1 MKIMKSKIKKI
12 INHYLKTKKEPK
24 NYDFY
29 PNHIAVLEKPPTPYS
44 RIIAIIISL
53 SVIIFMLWAY
63 IGKLDVLSPAMG
75 KLVVSGYSQQIQI
88 YEHSRLTAI
97 HVKNGQQVTEGEA
110 LLTLDILG
118 VDEEINNLKN
128 KIENLLLLKIRYQA
142 LSQSNLPNTISQFN
156 ALNSKNKGSLL
167 LSYKKEKDEFDASI
181 NHINAEIETNDKNKL
196 LIHQE
201 ISSLNELKKNIE
213 KRFNI
218 KKTLYD
224 KKIVSTME
232 FLENQKELLE
242 INRTIKRKSSELVI
256 LSSQE
261 EKYIKERD
269 KLEKQKYLE
278 WYDKFKQY
286 ESEIFI
292 YQQNLYH
299 AQKRQQLKIVR
310 SPVTGTVQELSVHTL
325 GAVLQPSQAVMV
337 IVPDTQHNVA
347 EVNILNKDIGFIY
360 PGQKALIKIDAFPYT
375 RYGTIEGTII
385 NIAKDSIKHEQ
396 LGLVY
401 PVLIELNKQAIGED
415 EEQYQL
421 ATGMSLVADV
431 IIEKRRVIDYLL
443 SPIEVYRH
451 EALREK

>member
-1 MKIMKSKIKKI
+1 MKSKIKQMI
-12 INHYLKTKKEPK
+12 AHYFKTKKEPK

-53 SVIIFMLWAY
+53 SVIIFLLWAY
-63 IGKLDVLSPAMG
+63 IGKLDVLSSAIG

-88 YEHSRLTAI
+88 YEHSRLSAI
-97 HVKNGQQVTEGEA
+97 HVKNGQQVTKGEA

-142 LSQSNLPNTISQFN
+142 LGQNTRPDTIDDFNL
-156 ALNSKNKGSLL
+156 LNKEKKEAVL
-167 LSYKKEKDEFDASI
+167 LSYQKEKDEFDASI
-181 NHINAEIETNDKNKL
+181 NHINSEIETNNKNKL
-196 LIHQE
+196 LTHQE
-201 ISSLNELKKNIE
+201 INSLNELKNNIE

-218 KKTLYD
+218 KKKLYD
-224 KKIVSTME
+224 KKIISTME
-232 FLENQKELLE
+232 FLENKKELLE
-242 INRTIKRKSSELVI
+242 INQIIKRKSSELII

-261 EKYIKERD
+261 QQYIKNRD
-269 KLEKQKYLE
+269 RLEKQKHLE

-286 ESEIFI
+286 ESEVFI

-299 AQKRQQLKIVR
+299 VQKRQQLKIVR
-310 SPVTGTVQELSVHTL
+310 SPVTGTVQQLAVHTL

-360 PGQKALIKIDAFPYT
+360 PGQKAVIKIDAFPYT
-375 RYGTIEGTII
+375 RYGTIEGTIV
-385 NIAKDSIKHEQ
+385 NIAKDSIQHEQ

-401 PVLIELNKQAIGED
+401 PVLIELDKQVMGED
-415 EEQYQL
+415 EAQYKL
-421 ATGMSLVADV
+421 ATGMSLVAD
-431 IIEKRRVIDYLL
+431 IKIEKRRVIDYLL
-443 SPIEVYRH
+443 SPIEVYQH

>member
-1 MKIMKSKIKKI
+1 MKSKIKKI

-88 YEHSRLTAI
+88 YEHSRLTTI

-128 KIENLLLLKIRYQA
+128 KIESLLLLKIRYQA
-142 LSQSNLPNTISQFN
+142 LSQHVLLDTFSQFN
-156 ALNSKNKGSLL
+156 SLNNKNKESLL

-201 ISSLNELKKNIE
+201 ISSLNELKKNVE

-232 FLENQKELLE
+232 FLENQKEQLE
-242 INRTIKRKSSELVI
+242 INRSIKRKSSELVI

-325 GAVLQPSQAVMV
+325 GAVLQPSQTVMV

-360 PGQKALIKIDAFPYT
+360 PGQKAVIKIDAFPYT

-401 PVLIELNKQAIGED
+401 PVLIELDKQAIGED
-415 EEQYQL
+415 EEQYHL
-421 ATGMSLVADV
+421 ATGMSLTADV

-443 SPIEVYRH
+443 SPIDVYRH

>member
-1 MKIMKSKIKKI
+1 MKSKIKQL
-12 INHYLKTKKEPK
+12 INHYFKAKKEPK

-53 SVIIFMLWAY
+53 SVIIFILWAY
-63 IGKLDVLSPAMG
+63 IGKLDVLSSAMG

-97 HVKNGQQVTEGEA
+97 HVKNGQQVSKGEA

-142 LSQSNLPNTISQFN
+142 LSQITLPDTFPQFN
-156 ALNSKNKGSLL
+156 SLNEKNKESIL

-181 NHINAEIETNDKNKL
+181 NNINAEIETNNKNKL
-196 LIHQE
+196 LTHQE
-201 ISSLNELKKNIE
+201 IESLNKLKKNIE
-213 KRFNI
+213 NRFNI

-224 KKIVSTME
+224 KKIISTME
-232 FLENQKELLE
+232 FLENQHELLE
-242 INRTIKRKSSELVI
+242 INRSLKRKSSELII

-261 EKYIKERD
+261 KKHIKERD
-269 KLEKQKYLE
+269 RLEKQKYLE

-286 ESEIFI
+286 ESEVFL

-337 IVPDTQHNVA
+337 IVPDNQHNIA

-360 PGQKALIKIDAFPYT
+360 PGQKAVIKIDAFPYT

-385 NIAKDSIKHEQ
+385 NIAKDSVQHEQ

-401 PVLIELNKQAIGED
+401 PVLIELDKQAIGED

>member
-1 MKIMKSKIKKI
+1 MIA
-12 INHYLKTKKEPK
+12 HYFKTKKEPK

-53 SVIIFMLWAY
+53 SVIIFLLWAY
-63 IGKLDVLSPAMG
+63 IGKLDVLSPAIG

-88 YEHSRLTAI
+88 YEHSRLSAI
-97 HVKNGQQVTEGEA
+97 HVKNGQQVTKGEA

-142 LSQSNLPNTISQFN
+142 LGQNTRPDTIDDFNLLDKEKKE
-156 ALNSKNKGSLL
+156 AVL
-167 LSYKKEKDEFDASI
+167 LSYQKEKDEFDASI
-181 NHINAEIETNDKNKL
+181 NHINSEIETNNKNKL
-196 LIHQE
+196 LTHQE
-201 ISSLNELKKNIE
+201 INSLNELKNNIE

-218 KKTLYD
+218 KKKLYD
-224 KKIVSTME
+224 KKIISTME
-232 FLENQKELLE
+232 FLENKKELLE
-242 INRTIKRKSSELVI
+242 INQIIKRKSSELVI

-261 EKYIKERD
+261 QQYIKNRD
-269 KLEKQKYLE
+269 RLEKQKHLE
-278 WYDKFKQY
+278 WHDKLKQY
-286 ESEIFI
+286 ESEVFI
-292 YQQNLYH
+292 YQQNLFH

-310 SPVTGTVQELSVHTL
+310 SPVTGTVQQLAVHTL

-360 PGQKALIKIDAFPYT
+360 PGQKAVIKIDAFPYT
-375 RYGTIEGTII
+375 RYGTIEGTIV
-385 NIAKDSIKHEQ
+385 NIAKDSIQHEQ

-401 PVLIELNKQAIGED
+401 PVLIELDKQVMGED
-415 EEQYQL
+415 EAQYKL
-421 ATGMSLVADV
+421 ATGMSLVAD
-431 IIEKRRVIDYLL
+431 IKIEKRRVIDYLL
-443 SPIEVYRH
+443 SPIEVYQH

>member
-1 MKIMKSKIKKI
+1 MMKSKIKQMI
-12 INHYLKTKKEPK
+12 AHYFKTKKEPK

-53 SVIIFMLWAY
+53 SVIIFLLWAY
-63 IGKLDVLSPAMG
+63 IGKLDVLSSAIG

-88 YEHSRLTAI
+88 YEHSRLSAI
-97 HVKNGQQVTEGEA
+97 HVKNGQQVTKGEA

-142 LSQSNLPNTISQFN
+142 LGQNTRPDTIDDFNL
-156 ALNSKNKGSLL
+156 LNKEKKEAVL
-167 LSYKKEKDEFDASI
+167 LSYQKEKDEFDASI
-181 NHINAEIETNDKNKL
+181 NHINSEIETNNKNKL
-196 LIHQE
+196 LTHQE
-201 ISSLNELKKNIE
+201 INSLNELKNNIE

-218 KKTLYD
+218 KKKLYD
-224 KKIVSTME
+224 KKIISTME
-232 FLENQKELLE
+232 FLENKKELLE
-242 INRTIKRKSSELVI
+242 INQIIKRKSSELVV

-261 EKYIKERD
+261 QQYIKNRD
-269 KLEKQKYLE
+269 RLEKQKHLE

-286 ESEIFI
+286 ESEVFI

-299 AQKRQQLKIVR
+299 VQKRQQLKIVR
-310 SPVTGTVQELSVHTL
+310 SPVTGTVQQLAVHTL

-360 PGQKALIKIDAFPYT
+360 PGQKAVIKIDAFPYT
-375 RYGTIEGTII
+375 RYGTIEGTIV
-385 NIAKDSIKHEQ
+385 NIAKDSIQHEQ

-401 PVLIELNKQAIGED
+401 PVLIELDKQVMGED
-415 EEQYQL
+415 EAQYKL
-421 ATGMSLVADV
+421 ATGMSLVAD
-431 IIEKRRVIDYLL
+431 IKIEKRRVIDYLL
-443 SPIEVYRH
+443 SPIEVYQH

>member
-1 MKIMKSKIKKI
+1 MMKSKIKQMI
-12 INHYLKTKKEPK
+12 AHYFKTKKEPK

-53 SVIIFMLWAY
+53 SVIIFLLWAY
-63 IGKLDVLSPAMG
+63 IGKLDVLSSAIG

-88 YEHSRLTAI
+88 YEHSRLSAI
-97 HVKNGQQVTEGEA
+97 HVKNGQQVTKGEA

-142 LSQSNLPNTISQFN
+142 LSQNTRPDTIDDFN
-156 ALNSKNKGSLL
+156 SLNKEKKEAVL

-181 NHINAEIETNDKNKL
+181 NHINSEIETNNKNKL
-196 LIHQE
+196 LTHQE
-201 ISSLNELKKNIE
+201 INSLNELKNNIE

-218 KKTLYD
+218 KKKLYN
-224 KKIVSTME
+224 KKIISTME
-232 FLENQKELLE
+232 FLENKKELLE
-242 INRTIKRKSSELVI
+242 INQIIKRKSSELVI

-261 EKYIKERD
+261 QQYIKNRD
-269 KLEKQKYLE
+269 RLEKQKHLE
-278 WYDKFKQY
+278 WHDKFKQY
-286 ESEIFI
+286 ESEVFI
-292 YQQNLYH
+292 YQQNLFH
-299 AQKRQQLKIVR
+299 AQKRQQLKVVR
-310 SPVTGTVQELSVHTL
+310 SPVTGTVQQLAVHTL

-337 IVPDTQHNVA
+337 IVPNTQHNVA

-360 PGQKALIKIDAFPYT
+360 PGQKAVIKIDAFPYT
-375 RYGTIEGTII
+375 RYGTIEGTIV
-385 NIAKDSIKHEQ
+385 NIAKDSIQHEQ

-401 PVLIELNKQAIGED
+401 PVLIELDKQVMGED
-415 EEQYQL
+415 EAQYKL
-421 ATGMSLVADV
+421 ATGMSLVAD
-431 IIEKRRVIDYLL
+431 IKIEKRRVIDYLL
-443 SPIEVYRH
+443 SPIEVYQH

>member
-1 MKIMKSKIKKI
+1 MMKSKIKQMI
-12 INHYLKTKKEPK
+12 AHYFKTKKEPK

-53 SVIIFMLWAY
+53 SVIIFLLWAY
-63 IGKLDVLSPAMG
+63 IGKLDVLSPAIG

-88 YEHSRLTAI
+88 YEHSRLSAI
-97 HVKNGQQVTEGEA
+97 HVKNGQQVTKGEA

-142 LSQSNLPNTISQFN
+142 LGQNTRPDTIDDFNLLDKEKKE
-156 ALNSKNKGSLL
+156 AVL
-167 LSYKKEKDEFDASI
+167 LSYQKEKDEFDASI
-181 NHINAEIETNDKNKL
+181 NHINSEIETNNKNKL
-196 LIHQE
+196 LTHQE
-201 ISSLNELKKNIE
+201 INSLNELKNNIE

-218 KKTLYD
+218 KKKLYD
-224 KKIVSTME
+224 KKIISTME
-232 FLENQKELLE
+232 FLENKKELLE
-242 INRTIKRKSSELVI
+242 INQIIKRKSSELVI

-261 EKYIKERD
+261 QQYIKNRD
-269 KLEKQKYLE
+269 RLEKQKHLE
-278 WYDKFKQY
+278 WHDKLKQY
-286 ESEIFI
+286 ESEVFI
-292 YQQNLYH
+292 YQQNLFH

-310 SPVTGTVQELSVHTL
+310 SPVTGTVQQLAVHTL

-360 PGQKALIKIDAFPYT
+360 PGQKAVIKIDAFPYT
-375 RYGTIEGTII
+375 RYGTIEGTIV
-385 NIAKDSIKHEQ
+385 NIAKDSIQHEQ

-401 PVLIELNKQAIGED
+401 PVLIELDKQVMGED
-415 EEQYQL
+415 EAQYKL
-421 ATGMSLVADV
+421 ATGMSLVAD
-431 IIEKRRVIDYLL
+431 IKIEKRRVIDYLL
-443 SPIEVYRH
+443 SPIEVYQH

>member
-1 MKIMKSKIKKI
+1 MMKSKIKQI
-12 INHYLKTKKEPK
+12 IAHYFKTKKEPK

-53 SVIIFMLWAY
+53 SVIIFLLWAY
-63 IGKLDVLSPAMG
+63 IGKLDVLSSAIG

-88 YEHSRLTAI
+88 YEHSRLSAI
-97 HVKNGQQVTEGEA
+97 HVKNGQQVTKGEA

-142 LSQSNLPNTISQFN
+142 LGQNTRPDTIDDFNL
-156 ALNSKNKGSLL
+156 LNKEKKEAVL
-167 LSYKKEKDEFDASI
+167 LSYQKEKDEFDASI
-181 NHINAEIETNDKNKL
+181 NHINSEIETNNKNKL
-196 LIHQE
+196 LTHQE
-201 ISSLNELKKNIE
+201 INSLNELKNNIE

-218 KKTLYD
+218 KKKLYD
-224 KKIVSTME
+224 KKIISTME
-232 FLENQKELLE
+232 FLENKKELLE
-242 INRTIKRKSSELVI
+242 INKIIKRKSSELVV

-261 EKYIKERD
+261 QQYIKNRD
-269 KLEKQKYLE
+269 RLEKQKHLE

-286 ESEIFI
+286 ESEVFI

-299 AQKRQQLKIVR
+299 VQKRQQLKIVR
-310 SPVTGTVQELSVHTL
+310 SPVTGTVQQLAVHTL

-360 PGQKALIKIDAFPYT
+360 PGQKAVIKIDAFPYT
-375 RYGTIEGTII
+375 RYGTIEGTIV
-385 NIAKDSIKHEQ
+385 NIAKDSIQHEQ

-401 PVLIELNKQAIGED
+401 PVLIELDKQVMGED
-415 EEQYQL
+415 EAQYKL
-421 ATGMSLVADV
+421 ATGMSLVAD
-431 IIEKRRVIDYLL
+431 IKIEKRRVIDYLL
-443 SPIEVYRH
+443 SPIEVYQH

>member
-1 MKIMKSKIKKI
+1 MKSKIKKI

-53 SVIIFMLWAY
+53 SVIIFILWAY

-88 YEHSRLTAI
+88 YEHSRLTTI

-128 KIENLLLLKIRYQA
+128 KIESLLLLKIRYQA
-142 LSQSNLPNTISQFN
+142 LSQHVLLDTFSQFN
-156 ALNSKNKGSLL
+156 SLNNKNKESLL

-201 ISSLNELKKNIE
+201 ISSLNELKKNVE

-232 FLENQKELLE
+232 FLENQKEQLE
-242 INRTIKRKSSELVI
+242 INRSIKRKSSELVI

-360 PGQKALIKIDAFPYT
+360 PGQKAVIKIDAFPYT

-401 PVLIELNKQAIGED
+401 PVLIELDKQAIGED
-415 EEQYQL
+415 EEQYHL
-421 ATGMSLVADV
+421 ATGMSLTADV

-443 SPIEVYRH
+443 SPIDVYRH

>member
-1 MKIMKSKIKKI
+1 MKSKIKRI
-12 INHYLKTKKEPK
+12 INHYFKTKKAPK

-44 RIIAIIISL
+44 HIIAIIISL

-63 IGKLDVLSPAMG
+63 IGKLDVLSSAIG

-97 HVKNGQQVTEGEA
+97 HVKNGQQVTKGEA

-142 LSQSNLPNTISQFN
+142 LSQSYLPNTISQFN
-156 ALNSKNKGSLL
+156 LLNSKNKKSLL
-167 LSYKKEKDEFDASI
+167 LSYEKEKDEFDASI
-181 NHINAEIETNDKNKL
+181 NHINAEIETNDKNKI

-201 ISSLNELKKNIE
+201 ISSLNELKENIE

-218 KKTLYD
+218 KKILYD

-242 INRTIKRKSSELVI
+242 INRTIKRKLSELII

-261 EKYIKERD
+261 EKYIKERN

-415 EEQYQL
+415 DEPYQL

>member
-1 MKIMKSKIKKI
+1 MIA
-12 INHYLKTKKEPK
+12 HYFKTKKEPK

-53 SVIIFMLWAY
+53 SVIIFLLWAY
-63 IGKLDVLSPAMG
+63 IGKLDVLSSAIG

-88 YEHSRLTAI
+88 YEHSRLSAI
-97 HVKNGQQVTEGEA
+97 HVKNGQQVTKGEA

-142 LSQSNLPNTISQFN
+142 LGQNTRPDAIDDFNL
-156 ALNSKNKGSLL
+156 LNKEKKEAVL
-167 LSYKKEKDEFDASI
+167 LSYQKEKDEFDASI
-181 NHINAEIETNDKNKL
+181 NHINSEIETNNKNKL
-196 LIHQE
+196 LTHQE
-201 ISSLNELKKNIE
+201 INSLNELKNNIE

-218 KKTLYD
+218 KKKLYD
-224 KKIVSTME
+224 KKIISTME
-232 FLENQKELLE
+232 FLENKKELLE
-242 INRTIKRKSSELVI
+242 INQIIKRKSSELVV

-261 EKYIKERD
+261 QQYIKNRD
-269 KLEKQKYLE
+269 RLEKQKHLE

-286 ESEIFI
+286 ESEVFI
-292 YQQNLYH
+292 YQQNLFH

-310 SPVTGTVQELSVHTL
+310 SPVTGTVQQLAVHTL

-360 PGQKALIKIDAFPYT
+360 PGQKAVIKIDAFPYT
-375 RYGTIEGTII
+375 RYGTIEGTIV
-385 NIAKDSIKHEQ
+385 NIAKDSIQHEQ

-401 PVLIELNKQAIGED
+401 PVLIELDKQVMGED
-415 EEQYQL
+415 EAQYKL
-421 ATGMSLVADV
+421 ATGMSLVAD
-431 IIEKRRVIDYLL
+431 IKIEKRRVIDYLL
-443 SPIEVYRH
+443 SPIEVYQH

>member
-1 MKIMKSKIKKI
+1 MIA
-12 INHYLKTKKEPK
+12 HYFKTKKEPK

-53 SVIIFMLWAY
+53 SVIIFLLWAY
-63 IGKLDVLSPAMG
+63 IGKLDVLSSAIG

-88 YEHSRLTAI
+88 YEHSRLSAI
-97 HVKNGQQVTEGEA
+97 HVKNGQQVTKGEA

-142 LSQSNLPNTISQFN
+142 LGQNTRPDTIDDFNL
-156 ALNSKNKGSLL
+156 LNKEKKEAVL
-167 LSYKKEKDEFDASI
+167 LSYQKEKDEFDASI
-181 NHINAEIETNDKNKL
+181 NHINSEIETNNKNKL
-196 LIHQE
+196 LTHQE
-201 ISSLNELKKNIE
+201 INSLNELKNNIE

-218 KKTLYD
+218 KKKLYD
-224 KKIVSTME
+224 KKIISTME
-232 FLENQKELLE
+232 FLENKKELLE
-242 INRTIKRKSSELVI
+242 INQIIKRKSSELII

-261 EKYIKERD
+261 QQYIKNRD
-269 KLEKQKYLE
+269 RLEKQKHLE

-286 ESEIFI
+286 ESEVFI
-292 YQQNLYH
+292 YQQNLFH

-310 SPVTGTVQELSVHTL
+310 SPVTGTVQQLAVHTL

-360 PGQKALIKIDAFPYT
+360 PGQKAVIKIDAFPYT
-375 RYGTIEGTII
+375 RYGTIEGTIV
-385 NIAKDSIKHEQ
+385 NIAKDSIQHEQ

-401 PVLIELNKQAIGED
+401 PVLIELDKQVMGED
-415 EEQYQL
+415 EAQYKL
-421 ATGMSLVADV
+421 ATGMSLVAD
-431 IIEKRRVIDYLL
+431 IKIEKRRVIDYLL
-443 SPIEVYRH
+443 SPIEVYQH

>member
-1 MKIMKSKIKKI
+1 MIA
-12 INHYLKTKKEPK
+12 HYFKTKKEPK

-29 PNHIAVLEKPPTPYS
+29 PNHIAVLDKPPTPYS

-53 SVIIFMLWAY
+53 SVIIFLLWAY
-63 IGKLDVLSPAMG
+63 IGKLDVLSSAIG

-97 HVKNGQQVTEGEA
+97 HVKNGQQVTKGEA

-128 KIENLLLLKIRYQA
+128 RIENLLLLKIRYQA
-142 LSQSNLPNTISQFN
+142 LGQNTRPDTIDDFNL
-156 ALNSKNKGSLL
+156 LNKEKKEAVL

-181 NHINAEIETNDKNKL
+181 NHINSEIETNNKNKL
-196 LIHQE
+196 LTHQE
-201 ISSLNELKKNIE
+201 INSLNELKNNIE

-218 KKTLYD
+218 KKKLYD
-224 KKIVSTME
+224 KKIISTME
-232 FLENQKELLE
+232 FLENKKELLE
-242 INRTIKRKSSELVI
+242 INQIIKRKSSELVI

-261 EKYIKERD
+261 QQYIKNRD
-269 KLEKQKYLE
+269 RLEKQKHLE

-286 ESEIFI
+286 ESEVFI
-292 YQQNLYH
+292 YQQNLFH

-310 SPVTGTVQELSVHTL
+310 SPVTGTVQQLAVHTL

-360 PGQKALIKIDAFPYT
+360 PGQKAVIKIDAFPYT
-375 RYGTIEGTII
+375 RYGTIEGTIV
-385 NIAKDSIKHEQ
+385 NIAKDSIQHEQ

-401 PVLIELNKQAIGED
+401 PVLIELDKQVMGED
-415 EEQYQL
+415 EAQYKL
-421 ATGMSLVADV
+421 ATGMSLVAD
-431 IIEKRRVIDYLL
+431 IKIEKRRVIDYLL
-443 SPIEVYRH
+443 SPIEVYQH

>member
-1 MKIMKSKIKKI
+1 MIA
-12 INHYLKTKKEPK
+12 HYFKTKKEPK

-53 SVIIFMLWAY
+53 SVIIFLLWAY
-63 IGKLDVLSPAMG
+63 IGKLDVLSSAIG

-88 YEHSRLTAI
+88 YEHSRLSAI
-97 HVKNGQQVTEGEA
+97 HVKNGQQVTKGEA

-142 LSQSNLPNTISQFN
+142 LGQNTRPDTIDDFNL
-156 ALNSKNKGSLL
+156 LNKEKKEAVL
-167 LSYKKEKDEFDASI
+167 LSYQKEKDEFDASI
-181 NHINAEIETNDKNKL
+181 NHINSEIETNNKNKL
-196 LIHQE
+196 LTHQE
-201 ISSLNELKKNIE
+201 INSLNELKNNIE

-218 KKTLYD
+218 KKKLYD
-224 KKIVSTME
+224 KKIISTME
-232 FLENQKELLE
+232 FLENKKELLE
-242 INRTIKRKSSELVI
+242 INQIIKRKSSELVV

-261 EKYIKERD
+261 QQYIKNRD
-269 KLEKQKYLE
+269 RLEKQKHLE

-286 ESEIFI
+286 ESEVFI

-299 AQKRQQLKIVR
+299 VQKRQQLKIVR
-310 SPVTGTVQELSVHTL
+310 SPVTGTVQQLAVHTL

-360 PGQKALIKIDAFPYT
+360 PGQKAVIKIDAFPYT
-375 RYGTIEGTII
+375 RYGTIEGTIV
-385 NIAKDSIKHEQ
+385 NIAKDSIQHEQ

-401 PVLIELNKQAIGED
+401 PVLIELDKQVMGED
-415 EEQYQL
+415 EAQYKL
-421 ATGMSLVADV
+421 ATGMSLVAD
-431 IIEKRRVIDYLL
+431 IKIEKRRVIDYLL
-443 SPIEVYRH
+443 SPIEVYQH

>member
-1 MKIMKSKIKKI
+1 MKSKIKKI

-88 YEHSRLTAI
+88 YEHSRLTTI

-128 KIENLLLLKIRYQA
+128 KIESLLLLKIRYQA
-142 LSQSNLPNTISQFN
+142 LSQHVLLDTFSQFN
-156 ALNSKNKGSLL
+156 SLNNKNKESLL

-201 ISSLNELKKNIE
+201 ISSLNELKKNVE

-232 FLENQKELLE
+232 FLENQKEQLE
-242 INRTIKRKSSELVI
+242 INRSIKRKSSELVI

-360 PGQKALIKIDAFPYT
+360 PGQKAVIKIDAFPYT

-401 PVLIELNKQAIGED
+401 PVLIELDKQAIGED
-415 EEQYQL
+415 EEQYHL
-421 ATGMSLVADV
+421 ATGMSLTADV

-443 SPIEVYRH
+443 SPIDVYRH

>member
-1 MKIMKSKIKKI
+1 MKSKIKQMI
-12 INHYLKTKKEPK
+12 AHYFKTKKEPK

-53 SVIIFMLWAY
+53 SVIIFLLWAY
-63 IGKLDVLSPAMG
+63 IGKLDVLSSAIG

-88 YEHSRLTAI
+88 YEHSRLSAI
-97 HVKNGQQVTEGEA
+97 HVKNGQQVTKGEA

-142 LSQSNLPNTISQFN
+142 LGQNTRPDTIDDFNL
-156 ALNSKNKGSLL
+156 LNKEKKEAVL
-167 LSYKKEKDEFDASI
+167 LSYQKEKDEFDASI
-181 NHINAEIETNDKNKL
+181 NHINSEIETNNKNKL
-196 LIHQE
+196 LTHQE
-201 ISSLNELKKNIE
+201 INSLNELKNNIE

-218 KKTLYD
+218 KKKLYD
-224 KKIVSTME
+224 KKIISTME
-232 FLENQKELLE
+232 FLENKKELLE
-242 INRTIKRKSSELVI
+242 INQIIKRKSSELVV

-261 EKYIKERD
+261 QQYIKNRD
-269 KLEKQKYLE
+269 RLEKQKHLE

-286 ESEIFI
+286 ESEVFI

-299 AQKRQQLKIVR
+299 VQKRQQLKIVR
-310 SPVTGTVQELSVHTL
+310 SPVTGTVQQLAVHTL

-360 PGQKALIKIDAFPYT
+360 PGQKAVIKIDAFPYT
-375 RYGTIEGTII
+375 RYGTIEGTIV
-385 NIAKDSIKHEQ
+385 NIAKDSIQHEQ

-401 PVLIELNKQAIGED
+401 PVLIELDKQVMGED
-415 EEQYQL
+415 EAQYKL
-421 ATGMSLVADV
+421 ATGMSLVAD
-431 IIEKRRVIDYLL
+431 IKIEKRRVIDYLL
-443 SPIEVYRH
+443 SPIEVYQH

>member
-1 MKIMKSKIKKI
+1 MKSKIKQI
-12 INHYLKTKKEPK
+12 IAHYFKTKKEPK

-53 SVIIFMLWAY
+53 SVIIFLLWAY
-63 IGKLDVLSPAMG
+63 IGKLDVLSSAIG

-88 YEHSRLTAI
+88 YEHSRLSAI
-97 HVKNGQQVTEGEA
+97 HVKNGQQVTKGEA

-142 LSQSNLPNTISQFN
+142 LGQNTRPDTIDDFNL
-156 ALNSKNKGSLL
+156 LNKEKKEAVL
-167 LSYKKEKDEFDASI
+167 LSYQKEKDEFDASI
-181 NHINAEIETNDKNKL
+181 NHINSEIETNNKNKL
-196 LIHQE
+196 LTHQE
-201 ISSLNELKKNIE
+201 INSLNELKNNIE

-218 KKTLYD
+218 KKKLYD
-224 KKIVSTME
+224 KKIISTME
-232 FLENQKELLE
+232 FLENKKELLE
-242 INRTIKRKSSELVI
+242 INQIIKRKSSELVV

-261 EKYIKERD
+261 QQYIKNRD
-269 KLEKQKYLE
+269 RLEKQKHLE

-286 ESEIFI
+286 ESEVFI

-299 AQKRQQLKIVR
+299 VQKRQQLKIVR
-310 SPVTGTVQELSVHTL
+310 SPVTGTVQQLAVHTL

-360 PGQKALIKIDAFPYT
+360 PGQKAVIKIDAFPYT
-375 RYGTIEGTII
+375 RYGTIEGTIV
-385 NIAKDSIKHEQ
+385 NIAKDSIQHEQ

-401 PVLIELNKQAIGED
+401 PVLIELDKQVMGED
-415 EEQYQL
+415 EAQYKL
-421 ATGMSLVADV
+421 ATGMSLVAD
-431 IIEKRRVIDYLL
+431 IKIEKRRVIDYLL
-443 SPIEVYRH
+443 SPIEVYQH

>member
-1 MKIMKSKIKKI
+1 MMKSKIKQMI
-12 INHYLKTKKEPK
+12 AHYFKTKKEPK

-53 SVIIFMLWAY
+53 SVIIFLLWAY
-63 IGKLDVLSPAMG
+63 IGKLDVLSSAIG

-88 YEHSRLTAI
+88 YEHSRLSAI
-97 HVKNGQQVTEGEA
+97 HVKNGQQVTKGEA

-142 LSQSNLPNTISQFN
+142 LGQNTRPDTIDDFNL
-156 ALNSKNKGSLL
+156 LNKEKKEAVL
-167 LSYKKEKDEFDASI
+167 LSYQKEKDEFDASI
-181 NHINAEIETNDKNKL
+181 NHINSEIETNNKNKL
-196 LIHQE
+196 LTHQE
-201 ISSLNELKKNIE
+201 INSLNELKNNIE

-218 KKTLYD
+218 KKKLYD
-224 KKIVSTME
+224 KKIISTME
-232 FLENQKELLE
+232 FLENKKELLE
-242 INRTIKRKSSELVI
+242 INQIIKRKSSELII

-261 EKYIKERD
+261 QQYIKNRD
-269 KLEKQKYLE
+269 RLEKQKHLE

-286 ESEIFI
+286 ESEVFI
-292 YQQNLYH
+292 YQQNLFH

-310 SPVTGTVQELSVHTL
+310 SPVTGTVQQLAVHTL

-360 PGQKALIKIDAFPYT
+360 PGQKAVIKIDAFPYT
-375 RYGTIEGTII
+375 RYGTIEGTIV
-385 NIAKDSIKHEQ
+385 NIAKDSIQHEQ

-401 PVLIELNKQAIGED
+401 PVLIELDKQVMGED
-415 EEQYQL
+415 EAQYKL
-421 ATGMSLVADV
+421 ATGMSLVAD
-431 IIEKRRVIDYLL
+431 IKIEKRRVIDYLL
-443 SPIEVYRH
+443 SPIEVYQH

>member
-1 MKIMKSKIKKI
+1 MKSKIKQL
-12 INHYLKTKKEPK
+12 INHYFKAKKEPK

-53 SVIIFMLWAY
+53 SVIIFILWAY
-63 IGKLDVLSPAMG
+63 IGKLDVLSSAMG

-97 HVKNGQQVTEGEA
+97 HVKNGQQVSKGEA

-142 LSQSNLPNTISQFN
+142 LSQITLPDTFPQFN
-156 ALNSKNKGSLL
+156 SLNEKNKESIL

-181 NHINAEIETNDKNKL
+181 NNINAEIETNNKNKL
-196 LIHQE
+196 LTHQE
-201 ISSLNELKKNIE
+201 IKSLNKLKKNIE
-213 KRFNI
+213 NRFNI

-224 KKIVSTME
+224 KKIISTME
-232 FLENQKELLE
+232 FLENQHELLE
-242 INRTIKRKSSELVI
+242 INRSLKRKSSELII

-261 EKYIKERD
+261 KKYIKERD
-269 KLEKQKYLE
+269 RLEKQKYLE

-286 ESEIFI
+286 ESEVFL

-337 IVPDTQHNVA
+337 IVPDNQHNVA

-360 PGQKALIKIDAFPYT
+360 PGQKAVIKIDAFPYT

-385 NIAKDSIKHEQ
+385 NIAKDSVQHEQ

-401 PVLIELNKQAIGED
+401 PVLIELDKQAIGED

>member
-1 MKIMKSKIKKI
+1 MKSKIKQI
-12 INHYLKTKKEPK
+12 IAHYFKTKKEPK

-53 SVIIFMLWAY
+53 SVIIFLLWAY
-63 IGKLDVLSPAMG
+63 IGKLDVLSSAIG

-88 YEHSRLTAI
+88 YEHSRLSAI
-97 HVKNGQQVTEGEA
+97 HVKNGQQVTKGEA

-142 LSQSNLPNTISQFN
+142 LGQNTRPDTIDDFNL
-156 ALNSKNKGSLL
+156 LNKEKKEAIL
-167 LSYKKEKDEFDASI
+167 LSYQKEKDEFDASI
-181 NHINAEIETNDKNKL
+181 NHINSEIETNNKNKL
-196 LIHQE
+196 LTHQE
-201 ISSLNELKKNIE
+201 INSLNELKNNIE

-218 KKTLYD
+218 KKKLYD
-224 KKIVSTME
+224 KKIISTME
-232 FLENQKELLE
+232 FLENKKELLE
-242 INRTIKRKSSELVI
+242 INQIIKRKSSELVV

-261 EKYIKERD
+261 QQYIKNRD
-269 KLEKQKYLE
+269 RLEKQKHLE

-286 ESEIFI
+286 ESEVFI

-299 AQKRQQLKIVR
+299 VQKRQQLKIVR
-310 SPVTGTVQELSVHTL
+310 SPVTGTVQQLAVHTL

-360 PGQKALIKIDAFPYT
+360 PGQKAVIKIDAFPYT
-375 RYGTIEGTII
+375 RYGTIEGTIV
-385 NIAKDSIKHEQ
+385 NIAKDSIQHEQ

-401 PVLIELNKQAIGED
+401 PVLIELDKQVMGED
-415 EEQYQL
+415 EAQYKL
-421 ATGMSLVADV
+421 ATGMSLVAD
-431 IIEKRRVIDYLL
+431 IKIEKRRVIDYLL
-443 SPIEVYRH
+443 SPIEVYQH

>member
-1 MKIMKSKIKKI
+1 MIA
-12 INHYLKTKKEPK
+12 HYFKTKKEPK

-29 PNHIAVLEKPPTPYS
+29 PNHIAVLDKPPTPYS

-53 SVIIFMLWAY
+53 SVIIFLLWAY
-63 IGKLDVLSPAMG
+63 IGKLDVLSSAIG

-97 HVKNGQQVTEGEA
+97 HVKNGQQVTKGEA

-128 KIENLLLLKIRYQA
+128 RIENLLLLKIRYQA
-142 LSQSNLPNTISQFN
+142 LGQNTRPDTIDDFNL
-156 ALNSKNKGSLL
+156 LNKEKKEAVL

-181 NHINAEIETNDKNKL
+181 NHINSEIETNNKNKL
-196 LIHQE
+196 LTHQE
-201 ISSLNELKKNIE
+201 INSLNELKNNIE

-218 KKTLYD
+218 KKKLYD
-224 KKIVSTME
+224 KKIISTME
-232 FLENQKELLE
+232 FLENKKELLE
-242 INRTIKRKSSELVI
+242 TNQIIKRKSSELVI

-261 EKYIKERD
+261 QQYIKNRD
-269 KLEKQKYLE
+269 RLEKQKHLE

-286 ESEIFI
+286 ESEVFI
-292 YQQNLYH
+292 YQQNLFH

-310 SPVTGTVQELSVHTL
+310 SPVTGTVQQLAVHTL

-360 PGQKALIKIDAFPYT
+360 PGQKAVIKIDAFPYT
-375 RYGTIEGTII
+375 RYGTIEGTIV
-385 NIAKDSIKHEQ
+385 NIAKDSIQHEQ

-401 PVLIELNKQAIGED
+401 PVLIELDKQVMGED
-415 EEQYQL
+415 EAQYKL
-421 ATGMSLVADV
+421 ATGMSLVAD
-431 IIEKRRVIDYLL
+431 IKIEKRRVIDYLL
-443 SPIEVYRH
+443 SPIEVYQH